1 MDIAILITETDI
13 SESIAVT
20 ERMVIDEITE
30 NIKEQSAVLAEIL
43 KHQGNDIIN
52 KSNDASW
59 YRYNDYNVET
69 AKYDTSANK
78 IQVSICF
85 QGSDGR
91 RSRIGF
97 YCMPGRVSVI
107 KKTKILDQEITQI
120 IDL

>member
-13 SESIAVT
+13 SESIAVM

-69 AKYDTSANK
+69 AKYDTNANK
-78 IQVSICF
+78 IQVFISF

-107 KKTKILDQEITQI
+107 KKTKILGQEITQI